1 MSAPKK
7 VFACSSV
14 PEVTFHFDKSC
25 GYLPAFLP
33 YVMPTPRGCASFPA
47 IREGFV
53 ATPLCLPSLLSAA
66 FPFVLS
72 ILSQLSKSH
81 LLGMLALLPSVSVG
95 PTFCVPFCFEWSSW
109 SYSAALLQLFFF
121 FLKKGGKRE
130 ILTAINVVC
139 YSKVVLV
146 SLSIPAYQKTSR
158 TFQILSF
165 NK

>member
-1 MSAPKK
+1 MRLKAWKWKAKETESWCLHLRRCLPVHQFQKWPFILTSH
-7 VFACSSV
+7 V
-14 PEVTFHFDKSC
+14 VTF
-25 GYLPAFLP
+25 PAFLP

-109 SYSAALLQLFFF
+109 SYSAALLQLFCFF
-121 FLKKGGKRE
+121 FKKRGEKRDSY
-130 ILTAINVVC
+130 C
-139 YSKVVLV
+139 H
-146 SLSIPAYQKTSR
+146 
-158 TFQILSF
+158 
-165 NK
+165 